1 MGLMTGFIEGIIK
14 LTDDNQ
20 LKMLPF
26 QDKIEGAS
34 FKYVTENIISET
46 FGPDGMKGASESC
59 PYRHECSIEISSK
72 NIAWS
77 LMQAATNT
85 LARDAEVDTTRT
97 YSTVLQAADITTG
110 TATLDVT
117 WTPVVGTTVVVA
129 DIDGNQYDATW
140 TAGSA
145 GPPVVPN
152 ELEIEGVTAGLK
164 VTISYVE
171 AATGTNNEIA
181 LGTGPKLGEI
191 GFYGRFSGCPDTYL
205 VQINRAVIQAN
216 LDMSV
221 ETEAATA
228 SFMAMALRDPAGNFA
243 TIKRL

>member
-1 MGLMTGFIEGIIK
+1 MGLITGFIEGIIK
-14 LTDDNQ
+14 LTDDGQ

-85 LARDAEVDTTRT
+85 LARDAQVAQQRT
-97 YSTVLQAADITTG
+97 YSTVLQAADIALG
-110 TATLDVT
+110 DATLEVT
-117 WTPVVGTTVVVA
+117 WTPVVGSTVLVS
-129 DIDGNQYDATW
+129 DIEGTQYAATW
-140 TAGSA
+140 TSGT
-145 GPPVVPN
+145 PN
-152 ELEIEGVTAGLK
+152 TLVIEDVTAGLK
-164 VTISYVE
+164 VTVSYQE

-181 LGTGPKLGEI
+181 LGTGAKLGEI

-205 VQINRAVIQAN
+205 VQINRAIIQAN
-216 LDMSV
+216 LDLSI
-221 ETEAATA
+221 ESDAATA
-228 SFMAMALRDPAGNFA
+228 SFMAMALRDPDGNFA
-243 TIKRL
+243 TITRL